1 MSQSNPAPAMGYLD
15 TAPFWDGIRER
26 RLVLQFCTDS
36 GRFQHPPR
44 PVSIFTGSRR
54 IEWRE
59 TDGAGTIHATSV
71 LRASTGRGTDS
82 RDHCYASVDL
92 DAGVRLLGR
101 LLDCPPGTARVGARV
116 VLAWDTLPDGRGY
129 PAFRLES
136 VESKSVES
144 GSVESKSVQSKSA
157 KS

>member
-1 MSQSNPAPAMGYLD
+1 MAPENDVPATGYLD
-15 TAPFWDGIRER
+15 TTPFWNGVRER

-54 IEWRE
+54 LEWRE
-59 TDGAGTIHATSV
+59 ASGAGTIHASSV
-71 LRASTGRGTDS
+71 LHAIPGGGHDR

-101 LLDCPPGTARVGARV
+101 LLDCAPGDARVGARV

-136 VESKSVES
+136 TTVR
-144 GSVESKSVQSKSA
+144 
-157 KS
+157 